1 MSETPFSIA
10 EPSGKY
16 PPFAVVTES
25 DHSAWILIATPLCL
39 SCILLF
45 SLINLSIR
53 QTNSVRAGLDEACLA
68 SATVLACI
76 QSSVVLGACAKG
88 LGKSIELLS
97 DRSLIQVQQM
107 YYVSNLLF
115 VVSLGL
121 SKISV
126 AFLLLRLTPQK
137 GHMRILYG
145 IITLMAVW
153 TVASTFT
160 VALQC
165 NLSRPWILIQESCP
179 GVFLRLKLISGFD
192 IAFELS
198 LVGVTINLVSALQ
211 AALDIK
217 WTVIF
222 TFSMRLPLI
231 IAIGFRLA
239 TFNVAGLTTNP
250 TILQAEYITW
260 TQTELAYSIIAATI
274 PRLRPFIKKL
284 ATNYGA
290 SPANGYGAGHANET
304 GGDQQSGSF
313 QMLTLRPKGK
323 GDEYNYRIW
332 SGGVPRRNNGASVD
346 SQRMIIKKDLVWE
359 VDPDPNRRICV

>member
-1 MSETPFSIA
+1 M
-10 EPSGKY
+10 
-16 PPFAVVTES
+16 
-25 DHSAWILIATPLCL
+25 
-39 SCILLF
+39 
-45 SLINLSIR
+45 
-53 QTNSVRAGLDEACLA
+53 Q
-68 SATVLACI
+68 
-76 QSSVVLGACAKG
+76 
-88 LGKSIELLS
+88 
-97 DRSLIQVQQM
+97 
-107 YYVSNLLF
+107 
-115 VVSLGL
+115 
-121 SKISV
+121 
-126 AFLLLRLTPQK
+126 
-137 GHMRILYG
+137 
-145 IITLMAVW
+145 
-153 TVASTFT
+153 
-160 VALQC
+160 
-165 NLSRPWILIQESCP
+165 
-179 GVFLRLKLISGFD
+179 FLRLKLISGFD

>member
-1 MSETPFSIA
+1 M
-10 EPSGKY
+10 
-16 PPFAVVTES
+16 
-25 DHSAWILIATPLCL
+25 
-39 SCILLF
+39 
-45 SLINLSIR
+45 
-53 QTNSVRAGLDEACLA
+53 Q
-68 SATVLACI
+68 
-76 QSSVVLGACAKG
+76 
-88 LGKSIELLS
+88 
-97 DRSLIQVQQM
+97 
-107 YYVSNLLF
+107 
-115 VVSLGL
+115 
-121 SKISV
+121 
-126 AFLLLRLTPQK
+126 
-137 GHMRILYG
+137 
-145 IITLMAVW
+145 
-153 TVASTFT
+153 
-160 VALQC
+160 
-165 NLSRPWILIQESCP
+165 
-179 GVFLRLKLISGFD
+179 FLRLKLISGFD

-222 TFSMRLPLI
+222 TFSMRLPYVNPPRISIYVPNSKTNIARSLI

-304 GGDQQSGSF
+304 GDDQQSGSF

-359 VDPDPNRRICV
+359 VDPDPNRRIDSV